1 MKKPIFQGSAVAIV
15 TPFSEGGV
23 DSAKLR
29 RLVDFH
35 LNNRTDAI
43 VVCGTTGEASTMP
56 DSEHLETIRIVVE
69 QVNGKVPVIAGTG
82 SNDTAHGAVLSK
94 EATARG
100 ADALLIV
107 SPYYNKA
114 SQEGLFRHFEV
125 MSKASDLP
133 IVLYNVPSRT
143 NLNID
148 PKTICRLADFSNV
161 VAIKECN
168 LMQVPEVQYLCGDKI
183 DLYSGEDGVVVPML
197 SLGAK
202 GVISVA
208 ANILPAEMSRMV
220 HSFLDGDVNTARDIQ
235 ISLSPLISALFSDVN
250 PIPVKEALNI
260 LGWNIGN
267 CRLPLC
273 EMSDDKQL
281 HLAAVMKGYD
291 FSAHKEA
298 LKGVSQ

>member
-1 MKKPIFQGSAVAIV
+1 MKKPIFQGSGVAIV
-15 TPFSEGGV
+15 TPFCEGGV

-35 LNNRTDAI
+35 LSNETDAI
-43 VVCGTTGEASTMP
+43 IVCGTTGEASTMP
-56 DSEHLETIRIVVE
+56 DAEHLETIRIVVE
-69 QVNGKVPVIAGTG
+69 QVNGKIPVIAGTG

-107 SPYYNKA
+107 TPYYNKA

-143 NLNID
+143 NINID
-148 PKTICRLADFSNV
+148 PKTICRLVDFSNI

-168 LMQVPEVQYLCGDKI
+168 LMQVPEVRNLCGDRI

-208 ANILPAEMSRMV
+208 ANILPAQMSRMV
-220 HSFLDGDVNTARDIQ
+220 HSYLNGDVNTSRDIQ
-235 ISLSPLISALFSDVN
+235 ISLTPLIKALFSDVN

-260 LGWNIGN
+260 LGWDIGN

-273 EMSDDKQL
+273 DMSVEKQR
-281 HLAAVMKGYD
+281 HLASIMAEYD
-291 FSAHKEA
+291 FGAHASA
-298 LKGVSQ
+298 LSGVTQ